1 MFFSFL
7 SFFLIEAEN
16 LTAFEK
22 MYLWLKF
29 TYIKHFLGNKKVL
42 TLACVAGMDPKC
54 HYALGSLI
62 DGIAIWF
69 TANACLC
76 SRQAL
81 ALLISSY
88 VCLSFSPFIF
98 LLNKSNH
105 LSGSV
110 FNHPVSDASC
120 NLKSKNGKARG
131 VGAGRGPF
139 SYAREQC
146 VWGRK

>member
-1 MFFSFL
+1 
-7 SFFLIEAEN
+7 
-16 LTAFEK
+16 

-42 TLACVAGMDPKC
+42 TLAFVAGMDPEC

-105 LSGSV
+105 YLALCSIFLLLMLLVIWSPRTERPEEWVPGEVPSPTHENNV
-110 FNHPVSDASC
+110 YGEE
-120 NLKSKNGKARG
+120 NGNVVDIFSIHSNNG
-131 VGAGRGPF
+131 TGAF
-139 SYAREQC
+139 LH
-146 VWGRK
+146 